1 MTALALAAALLWL
14 VALLLPWRAWSTRE
28 RLDPVP
34 AEADERGAGEAVTA
48 LIPARDEAA
57 SIRRTLESVL
67 AQPDVAEA
75 VVVDD
80 GSSDA
85 TGAIASSV
93 RGVRVVLGA
102 ARPPGWSG
110 KLWAQQQGLE
120 RIDTPRV
127 LLVDADIAVAPGMV
141 AALSDKLER
150 EGLDQVSIMATLP
163 TDSLPEKLMLPAFV
177 FFFKQ
182 LYPFAWVN
190 RADRPV
196 AAAAG
201 GCVLVRRE
209 ALQRAGAFAAW
220 RDALIDDCELARRV
234 QASGGRIWLGLSRG
248 VVSLRRHRD
257 LGSILETVRRT
268 AYVQLGCS
276 PALLL
281 AVCTLMLVLFALPP
295 TALASGVATADPLLA
310 AAGAVAWL
318 LMAIAYLPQVRFQ
331 RLAPGWALSLPVAGL
346 LFLFATLD
354 SAARHHFG
362 AGPGWKGRRYVG

>member
-1 MTALALAAALLWL
+1 
-14 VALLLPWRAWSTRE
+14 
-28 RLDPVP
+28 
-34 AEADERGAGEAVTA
+34 
-48 LIPARDEAA
+48 
-57 SIRRTLESVL
+57 
-67 AQPDVAEA
+67 
-75 VVVDD
+75 
-80 GSSDA
+80 
-85 TGAIASSV
+85 
-93 RGVRVVLGA
+93 
-102 ARPPGWSG
+102 
-110 KLWAQQQGLE
+110 
-120 RIDTPRV
+120 
-127 LLVDADIAVAPGMV
+127 
-141 AALSDKLER
+141 
-150 EGLDQVSIMATLP
+150 
-163 TDSLPEKLMLPAFV
+163 
-177 FFFKQ
+177 
-182 LYPFAWVN
+182 
-190 RADRPV
+190 V